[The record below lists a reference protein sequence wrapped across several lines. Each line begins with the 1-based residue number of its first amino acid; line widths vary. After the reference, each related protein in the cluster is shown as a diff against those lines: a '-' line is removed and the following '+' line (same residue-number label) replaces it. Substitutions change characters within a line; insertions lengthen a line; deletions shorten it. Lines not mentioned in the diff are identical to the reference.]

1 MREGNCVAIGWPD
14 LGDLSWIEY
23 KQESKDKLRQ
33 LLEEKYPGV
42 PSAVGRARNQA
53 FSFVTRITNGDVVLA
68 ADGATVIGIG
78 RVNGDYVYDSSSD
91 FPHHRPMEWLSL
103 DEWKMREPEGLQ
115 TTVHELRRHPCNIV
129 EAERHIQARPSGGVL
144 LSKTGAGAV
153 MPRLTGILG
162 RIQSVLERKA
172 QVILYGPPGTGKTYW
187 AEKAAC
193 ELAAYTAFGKP
204 FDELSDQEKQ
214 TIVGTDEAKG
224 TVRICCFHPAYG
236 YEDFIEGYR
245 PETVSG
251 RVVFNLQSGVFKQ
264 VCKDAESDPNRRFYL
279 VVDEINRG
287 DIPRIFGELL
297 TVLEKDKRGKAI
309 VLPIS
314 RKVFRVPQNVFLIG
328 TMNTA
333 DRSISLLDTA
343 LRRRFGFVELMPDST
358 VLRDHAISGIPLGPW
373 FEALNRRI
381 CEYVGRDARNLQIG
395 HSYLLQGGRPVKDFS
410 AFKRALRDDII
421 PLLEEYCYE
430 DFSAL
435 QNILGNALVDVEKQC
450 IRHELFDEGHE
461 ENLVQALLEPCP
473 GISTSAEALASDEGI
488 EEEMPDDEEAE
499 ADDE

>member
-1 MREGNCVAIGWPD
+1 VP
-14 LGDLSWIEY
+14 
-23 KQESKDKLRQ
+23 
-33 LLEEKYPGV
+33 LLWKTQHD
-42 PSAVGRARNQA
+42 GRAL
-53 FSFVTRITNGDVVLA
+53 F
-68 ADGATVIGIG
+68 
-78 RVNGDYVYDSSSD
+78 
-91 FPHHRPMEWLSL
+91 
-103 DEWKMREPEGLQ
+103 REYQFQ
-115 TTVHELRRHPCNIV
+115 TLF
-129 EAERHIQARPSGGVL
+129 
-144 LSKTGAGAV
+144 
-153 MPRLTGILG
+153 
-162 RIQSVLERKA
+162 RK
-172 QVILYGPPGTGKTYW
+172 
-187 AEKAAC
+187 C
-193 ELAAYTAFGKP
+193 
-204 FDELSDQEKQ
+204 
-214 TIVGTDEAKG
+214 
-224 TVRICCFHPAYG
+224 R
-236 YEDFIEGYR
+236 
-245 PETVSG
+245 
-251 RVVFNLQSGVFKQ
+251 
-264 VCKDAESDPNRRFYL
+264 
-279 VVDEINRG
+279 
-287 DIPRIFGELL
+287 

>member
-1 MREGNCVAIGWPD
+1 
-14 LGDLSWIEY
+14 
-23 KQESKDKLRQ
+23 
-33 LLEEKYPGV
+33 
-42 PSAVGRARNQA
+42 
-53 FSFVTRITNGDVVLA
+53 
-68 ADGATVIGIG
+68 
-78 RVNGDYVYDSSSD
+78 
-91 FPHHRPMEWLSL
+91 MEWLSL

-297 TVLEKDKRGKAI
+297 TVCT
-309 VLPIS
+309 
-314 RKVFRVPQNVFLIG
+314 F
-328 TMNTA
+328 
-333 DRSISLLDTA
+333 
-343 LRRRFGFVELMPDST
+343 
-358 VLRDHAISGIPLGPW
+358 
-373 FEALNRRI
+373 
-381 CEYVGRDARNLQIG
+381 
-395 HSYLLQGGRPVKDFS
+395 
-410 AFKRALRDDII
+410 
-421 PLLEEYCYE
+421 
-430 DFSAL
+430 
-435 QNILGNALVDVEKQC
+435 
-450 IRHELFDEGHE
+450 
-461 ENLVQALLEPCP
+461 
-473 GISTSAEALASDEGI
+473 
-488 EEEMPDDEEAE
+488 
-499 ADDE
+499 